1 MKAPVFPPSL
11 VERWAL
17 SHIRLIADTPS
28 SHVYRATRDERPVV
42 VKALKPEGSG
52 ERPGLDFLRWR
63 SGNGAIKLID
73 QADDIAL
80 LDDAGDLMLRHHLGK
95 VGDPAA
101 TEIIVKVLARL
112 HAPSPY
118 PVPDALMPLKAH
130 FNALFALE
138 KTMSDPAIAEI
149 IHWTAA
155 LARSLLAEQ
164 QDIKPLH
171 GDLHH
176 DNVIGDHRGNWLAI
190 DPQRLLGD
198 PAYDVA
204 NIFGNP
210 LHAPNLVLDP
220 QRAINLSQRF
230 SLALG
235 CSPRKI
241 LSYAAAHAGLSCA
254 WTLSRP
260 LTASGN
266 TNLAE
271 RLGFARLAR
280 SILAEQFV
288 D

>member
-1 MKAPVFPPSL
+1 MKAPVFPLSL
-11 VERWAL
+11 MEAWGL
-17 SHIRLIADTPS
+17 SHIRLIADTHS
-28 SHVYRATRDERPVV
+28 SLVFRAMQGQRLVV
-42 VKALKPEGSG
+42 AKALKPEGRG

-63 SGNGAIKLID
+63 AGNGAIRLID
-73 QADDIAL
+73 QAGDIAL
-80 LDDAGDLMLRHHLGK
+80 LDDAGDLLLRHHLGK

-101 TEIIVKVLARL
+101 TEIIVNVLARL
-112 HAPSPY
+112 HAPSPD
-118 PVPDALMPLKAH
+118 PVPDALTPLQVH

-138 KTMSDPAIAEI
+138 KTISDPAIAEI

-176 DNVIGDHRGNWLAI
+176 DNVIGDDGGNWLAI
-190 DPQRLLGD
+190 DPQGLLGD

-204 NIFGNP
+204 NVFGNP
-210 LHAPNLVLDP
+210 LHAPDLVLDP
-220 QRAINLSQRF
+220 RRAMDLSQRF
-230 SLALG
+230 SVALG

-241 LSYAAAHAGLSCA
+241 LSYAAAHSGLSCA

-266 TNLAE
+266 ANLAE